1 MGRFNWQAMEQ
12 ISAVRSVLVATG
24 MLLILITPA
33 VGVLPGP
40 GGVFVFAAGAALVL
54 KYSQWGKRLYVR
66 LNRRFP
72 KACAWSDW
80 ALRRPSR
87 KRREAIRK
95 EREALWQAGE

>member
-1 MGRFNWQAMEQ
+1 MGRFNWQSMEQ
-12 ISAVRSVLVATG
+12 ISAVRSGLVAIG

-72 KACAWSDW
+72 KAVRLVRLGAAASQPEKAGSDPQG
-80 ALRRPSR
+80 AGSAVAGRR
-87 KRREAIRK
+87 
-95 EREALWQAGE
+95 